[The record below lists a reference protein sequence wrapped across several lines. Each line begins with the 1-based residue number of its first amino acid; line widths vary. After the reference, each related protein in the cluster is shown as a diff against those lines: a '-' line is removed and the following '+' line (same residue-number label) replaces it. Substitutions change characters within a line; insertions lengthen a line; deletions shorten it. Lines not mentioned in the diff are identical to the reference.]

1 MRSCPLLLTAVV
13 AGALGGCSHVVP
25 APLRSAPETF
35 APVQASA
42 TLYYDDGPAFRD
54 SVRLVVRDAT
64 SWPAIWARATSTQ
77 TTPPPLPTIDFGRE
91 MVLVVGAGHMSPG
104 DQIRV
109 DSAGEH
115 AGNYSV
121 VVRTILACHPFAAD
135 AYPLE
140 VVRVIRSEKAVTF
153 TERRERATDCR

>member
-1 MRSCPLLLTAVV
+1 MRSCPFVVTGMLLGLA
-13 AGALGGCSHVVP
+13 GCSHVVP
-25 APLRSAPETF
+25 APLRPAAETM
-35 APVQASA
+35 APVQPGA

-54 SVRLVVRDAT
+54 SIRLVVRDAAT
-64 SWPAIWARATSTQ
+64 WPGTWARATSAQ
-77 TTPPPLPTIDFGRE
+77 TTPPPLPAVDFGRD
-91 MVLVVGAGHMSPG
+91 MVVVVGAGHMSPG

-115 AGNYSV
+115 QGNYSV

-140 VVRVIRSEKAVTF
+140 VVRVARTDKPVTF
-153 TERRERATDCR
+153 TERRDRAECN

>member
-1 MRSCPLLLTAVV
+1 MRSYPLLFGVL
-13 AGALGGCSHVVP
+13 ALAACSHMVP
-25 APLRSAPETF
+25 APLRPAQDTY
-35 APVQASA
+35 APVASSA

-64 SWPAIWARATSTQ
+64 SWPGIWARATSTQ
-77 TTPPPLPTIDFGRE
+77 TTPPPLPAIDFAHE

-109 DSAGEH
+109 DSAGEQKG
-115 AGNYSV
+115 AYNV
-121 VVRTILACHPFAAD
+121 AVRTILTCHPFAAD

-140 VVRVIRSEKAVTF
+140 VVRVSRTEKPVTF
-153 TERRERATDCR
+153 NERRERAACN